1 MADKTFTPGQRVRI
15 IDYPDEG
22 AIGMTGTVRK
32 KSVLNAWYIVDSDEA
47 LPQEMWGHDDQPE
60 HDLFVYPYEME
71 AI

>member
-15 IDYPDEG
+15 TDYPDEG

-32 KSVLNAWYIVDSDEA
+32 KSILNAWYIVDTDEP